1 MTERETENKTDKRL
15 IILGPDEIE
24 AIYGLPV
31 FDEEDRAF
39 HFTLLPP
46 ERAALSS
53 LHSVKSRLY
62 FILQLGY
69 FKARHQF
76 FIFTAQ
82 DVWADVRYVQQTYFP
97 DFELTDFAITKV
109 TRLKQQRIILDLL
122 LYRYPEDADR
132 QQLQL
137 IAQQVAK
144 VDSQPIYILREL
156 LHRLAEQRLI
166 APGYTFLQDTVGQA
180 LQYEQNRLIAVA
192 NAHLSDDDKAALNKL
207 LSNPHGLYEITRL
220 KREPKDFSSQE
231 ITQEIKRGEQIQ
243 ALYGAAKRLLPHLD
257 ISNESI
263 KYYAGLVTYY
273 SVYQLNQL
281 DQQLVSIY
289 LLCFV
294 YHRYQKLHDNLIRCF
309 IYHVKRYLV
318 GDYPYL
324 LNL

>member
-1 MTERETENKTDKRL
+1 
-15 IILGPDEIE
+15 
-24 AIYGLPV
+24 
-31 FDEEDRAF
+31 
-39 HFTLLPP
+39 
-46 ERAALSS
+46 
-53 LHSVKSRLY
+53 
-62 FILQLGY
+62 
-69 FKARHQF
+69 
-76 FIFTAQ
+76 
-82 DVWADVRYVQQTYFP
+82 
-97 DFELTDFAITKV
+97 
-109 TRLKQQRIILDLL
+109 
-122 LYRYPEDADR
+122 DADR